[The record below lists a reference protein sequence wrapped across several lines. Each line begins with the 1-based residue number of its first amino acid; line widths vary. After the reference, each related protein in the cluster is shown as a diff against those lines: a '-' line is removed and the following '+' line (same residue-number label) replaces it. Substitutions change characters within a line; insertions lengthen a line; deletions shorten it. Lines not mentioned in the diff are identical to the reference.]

1 VTQADFRSGPS
12 IASRPPNFCET
23 KSPKAT
29 KGAEIRSKQSMGPRS
44 MSNRQKRTAISWRLE
59 ASRGDDLFFCFSG
72 RLRVEAAEQ
81 VGQILGSVKIN

>member
-1 VTQADFRSGPS
+1 
-12 IASRPPNFCET
+12 
-23 KSPKAT
+23 
-29 KGAEIRSKQSMGPRS
+29 MGPRS